1 MLGANILIREF
12 EQKDFEQSIALC
24 ETTKERFPISKVK
37 YAVVAEEDERI
48 VGFTTLT
55 ELQSIEPLAVDKSL
69 SVTKQILIRIEMLKL
84 INDYAKQRGMN
95 ELFFFTDD
103 ENLVKMLGKKYDI
116 QPYSKEKLYIA
127 KTR

>member
-1 MLGANILIREF
+1 MLGNVLIREF
-12 EQKDFEQSIALC
+12 EQKDFQQSIVLC
-24 ETTKERFPISKVK
+24 ETTMERFPISKVR
-37 YAVVAEEDERI
+37 YAVVAEEEEKI

-55 ELQSIEPLAVDKSL
+55 ELQTIEPLAVDKSL
-69 SVTKQILIRIEMLKL
+69 NIAKQVLIRIEMLKL

-103 ENLVKMLGKKYDI
+103 ENLVKMLSKKYEI
-116 QPYSKEKLYIA
+116 EPYSKEKLYIA